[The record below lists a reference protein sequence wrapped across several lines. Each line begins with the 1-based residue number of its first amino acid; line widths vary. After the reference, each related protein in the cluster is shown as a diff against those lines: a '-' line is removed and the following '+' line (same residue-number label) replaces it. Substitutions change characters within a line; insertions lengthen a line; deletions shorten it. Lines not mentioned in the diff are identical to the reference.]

1 MVQTIL
7 DRILRIAIDERHF
20 ASTGE
25 IRMTDQ
31 ERHLKEVNWMKVY
44 EEFVQLADK
53 SGKTALEH
61 AVNVPDNG
69 DVVNLLRGAK
79 RRIKARAWQ
88 LEQEALKGKP
98 TECCQ
103 GCGFVTR
110 ADKIEW
116 HEINVCTKRIVGCE
130 LCGQQLPFDQLPLHQ
145 VMQCPNRL
153 LDCAHMVRGC
163 TEGDGELRGPRRA
176 ALQVPRRD
184 LPVPCD
190 AVLQF
195 RHREDHEQNRC
206 RTVRGV
212 PSGVRHSGVKAVGC
226 AAT

>member
-1 MVQTIL
+1 MMADLKKAERKEQKANAAIL

-20 ASTGE
+20 ALTGQL
-25 IRMTDQ
+25 RMTDQ
-31 ERHLKEVNWMKVY
+31 ERHQKEAKWMQVY

-53 SGKTALEH
+53 SGKAALEH

-110 ADKIEW
+110 SGRTDATR
-116 HEINVCTKRIVGCE
+116 HYCMCRCTQSH
-130 LCGQQLPFDQLPLHQ
+130 L
-145 VMQCPNRL
+145 
-153 LDCAHMVRGC
+153 
-163 TEGDGELRGPRRA
+163 
-176 ALQVPRRD
+176 
-184 LPVPCD
+184 
-190 AVLQF
+190 
-195 RHREDHEQNRC
+195 
-206 RTVRGV
+206 
-212 PSGVRHSGVKAVGC
+212 
-226 AAT
+226 